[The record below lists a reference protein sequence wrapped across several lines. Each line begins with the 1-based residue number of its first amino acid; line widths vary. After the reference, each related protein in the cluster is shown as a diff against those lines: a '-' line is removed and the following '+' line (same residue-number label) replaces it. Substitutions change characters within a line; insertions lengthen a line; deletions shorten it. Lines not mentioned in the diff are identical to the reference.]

1 MLSGMVPRDQ
11 PGTTMLLFE
20 EEPDEDRGTRLMAV
34 MDEVNRRY
42 GKSSIRLA
50 AEDMNAWRPVRQR
63 LSPRCSTQ
71 WDEILQVR

>member
-1 MLSGMVPRDQ
+1 V
-11 PGTTMLLFE
+11 
-20 EEPDEDRGTRLMAV
+20 MAV

-50 AEDMNAWRPVRQR
+50 AEDMNAWRPVQQR

-71 WDEILQVR
+71 WDEILTVR